1 MYSLGLL
8 IVDLETARRGLLE
21 VFEVPDG
28 KRTNGFRTPPIPD
41 GPRSIG
47 LLPRVK
53 TPIWIF
59 SPQIPAG
66 FLRLSQSP
74 RNRSQGINSPLYAW
88 AAETLQTFYR
98 HLQKWG
104 SRSVNLVGIETLES
118 RLREA
123 VVAARR
129 RHPDKFVHGPGP
141 DHSRNHITV
150 SKKRLNYEHTDFSLA
165 DQRQRRLIHSESKAT
180 AG

>member
-1 MYSLGLL
+1 MNEFGNVLTKLAVIAKEKGFNIMYSLGLL

-53 TPIWIF
+53 TPIWTF

-66 FLRLSQSP
+66 FLRLSQP
-74 RNRSQGINSPLYAW
+74 QGIGA
-88 AAETLQTFYR
+88 
-98 HLQKWG
+98 K
-104 SRSVNLVGIETLES
+104 VES

-150 SKKRLNYEHTDFSLA
+150 SKENIEL
-165 DQRQRRLIHSESKAT
+165 
-180 AG
+180 